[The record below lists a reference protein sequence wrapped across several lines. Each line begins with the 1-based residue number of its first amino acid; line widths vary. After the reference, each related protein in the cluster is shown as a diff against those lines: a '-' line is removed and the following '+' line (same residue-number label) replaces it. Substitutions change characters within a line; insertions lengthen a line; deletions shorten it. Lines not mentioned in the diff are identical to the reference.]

1 MKTVILIAAWI
12 AVAGQVGDL
21 VESAIKRGANQKDS
35 GTLLP
40 GHGGFLDRID
50 SLLLWRAG
58 ALAGLV
64 RLGPWYAPVRSRRLL
79 GSTMTQGLCILGS
92 TGSIGQNCLRV
103 VESLPDRFHV
113 VALSAGKN
121 LEVLAAQVV
130 KHHPSIVVVSQPEFK
145 ETLARTPEATRIHA
159 AGQDYLGV
167 EGQVEASTHD
177 AVDFVVSASHG
188 TTGLVATYEAV
199 RAGKHVGL
207 ANKETLVAAGELV
220 MRAAAK
226 RRIEVLPID
235 SEHCAVH
242 QCLRAGQPKEV
253 KRIILTASGGPFLKT
268 PRRLF
273 DSISPEQALKHPIWR
288 MGGRITIDSATLVN
302 KGLEIIEARWLFG
315 VAPEQID
322 VVIHPE
328 SIIHSMVEFVDGSVM
343 AQLGVP
349 DMRIPIQYALT
360 YPDRVAVT
368 EKGLGLDLISAGRLH
383 FGKPDTKRF
392 PSLDLAREALVQGGI
407 MPCVLNAADEVAVE
421 AFLNNRLR
429 FSAIPRLIEEVMR
442 QMGSYRT
449 INSMDDV
456 LEGDREARRR
466 AAQVISAISA

>member
-1 MKTVILIAAWI
+1 
-12 AVAGQVGDL
+12 
-21 VESAIKRGANQKDS
+21 
-35 GTLLP
+35 
-40 GHGGFLDRID
+40 
-50 SLLLWRAG
+50 
-58 ALAGLV
+58 
-64 RLGPWYAPVRSRRLL
+64 
-79 GSTMTQGLCILGS
+79 MTQGLCILGS
-92 TGSIGQNCLRV
+92 TGSIGRNCLRV
-103 VESLPDRFHV
+103 VENLPDRFHV

-121 LEVLAAQVV
+121 LDVLAEQIA
-130 KHHPSIVVVSQPEFK
+130 KHHPRIVVVSQPEYK
-145 ETLARTPEATRIHA
+145 EQLRDRLKRREYRR
-159 AGQDYLGV
+159 LKVVWGV

-188 TTGLVATYEAV
+188 TTGLVATYQAV
-199 RAGKHVGL
+199 CAGKHVGL

-242 QCLRAGQPKEV
+242 QCLRAGQRKEI

-268 PRRLF
+268 PLRLF

-302 KGLEIIEARWLFG
+302 KGLEIIEAHWLFG
-315 VAPEQID
+315 VAPGQID

-360 YPDRVAVT
+360 YPDRVAVA
-368 EKGLGLDLISAGRLH
+368 EKGLGLDLIAARRLH

-392 PSLDLAREALVQGGI
+392 PSLDLAREAMSQGGI

-429 FSAIPRLIEEVMR
+429 FSSIPRLIEEVMR
-442 QMGSYRT
+442 QMGSRGT
-449 INSMDDV
+449 MNSLDDV

-466 AAQVISAISA
+466 AALVIPAISA

>member
-1 MKTVILIAAWI
+1 
-12 AVAGQVGDL
+12 
-21 VESAIKRGANQKDS
+21 
-35 GTLLP
+35 
-40 GHGGFLDRID
+40 
-50 SLLLWRAG
+50 
-58 ALAGLV
+58 
-64 RLGPWYAPVRSRRLL
+64 
-79 GSTMTQGLCILGS
+79 MTQGLCILGS
-92 TGSIGQNCLRV
+92 TGSIGQNCLKV
-103 VESLPDRFHV
+103 VDSLPDRFHV

-121 LEVLAAQVV
+121 LEVLASQVV
-130 KHHPSIVVVSQPEFK
+130 KYHPKIVVVSQPEFK
-145 ETLARTPEATRIHA
+145 DALRERLKAFGYTRRVKATF
-159 AGQDYLGV
+159 GV

-177 AVDFVVSASHG
+177 AVDFVVSAGHG

-226 RRIEVLPID
+226 CRTEVLPID

-242 QCLRAGQPKEV
+242 QCLRSGQAREV

-268 PRRLF
+268 PKRLF
-273 DSISPEQALKHPIWR
+273 DSISPEQALKHPIWK

-315 VAPEQID
+315 VGPAQID
-322 VVIHPE
+322 VVIHPQ
-328 SIIHSMVEFVDGSVM
+328 SIIHSMVEFCDGSVM

-360 YPDRVAVT
+360 YPDRVAVADN
-368 EKGLGLDLISAGRLH
+368 GLGLDLVSAGRLN
-383 FGKPDTKRF
+383 FAKPDTKRF
-392 PSLDLAREALVQGGI
+392 PSLDLAREALLQGGI
-407 MPCVLNAADEVAVE
+407 LPCVLNAADEVAVE

-442 QMGSYRT
+442 QMSSYRA
-449 INSMDDV
+449 IKSLEDV
-456 LEGDREARRR
+456 LAGDREARLR
-466 AAQVISAISA
+466 AAEVVSAISA

>member
-1 MKTVILIAAWI
+1 V
-12 AVAGQVGDL
+12 
-21 VESAIKRGANQKDS
+21 N
-35 GTLLP
+35 
-40 GHGGFLDRID
+40 
-50 SLLLWRAG
+50 
-58 ALAGLV
+58 
-64 RLGPWYAPVRSRRLL
+64 
-79 GSTMTQGLCILGS
+79 QGLCILGS
-92 TGSIGQNCLRV
+92 TGSVGQNCLRV

-121 LEVLAAQVV
+121 LEALAAQVM
-130 KHHPSIVVVSQPEFK
+130 KHHPCIVVVSRPEFK
-145 ETLARTPEATRIHA
+145 AALRARLKR
-159 AGQDYLGV
+159 LGYKRWV
-167 EGQVEASTHD
+167 KITSGIEGQVEAATHD

-188 TTGLVATYEAV
+188 TTGLVATYQAV
-199 RAGKHVGL
+199 CSGKHVGL

-226 RRIEVLPID
+226 RGIPVLPID

-242 QCLRAGQPKEV
+242 QCLRAGQVKEV

-273 DSISPEQALKHPIWR
+273 DSITPEQALKHPVWR

-315 VAPEQID
+315 VRPEQID

-328 SIIHSMVEFVDGSVM
+328 SIVHSMVEFIDGSVL

-360 YPDRVAVT
+360 YPDRVAVS
-368 EKGLGLDLISAGRLH
+368 EKGLGLDLITAGRLH
-383 FGKPDTKRF
+383 FGKPDSRRF
-392 PSLDLAREALVQGGI
+392 PSLDLAREALVRGGI

-421 AFLNNRLR
+421 AFLNNRLS

-442 QMGSYRT
+442 QMGAHQT
-449 INSMDDV
+449 INSMDNV
-456 LEGDREARRR
+456 LEGDREARER
-466 AAQVISAISA
+466 AAQVISAMSA

>member
-1 MKTVILIAAWI
+1 
-12 AVAGQVGDL
+12 
-21 VESAIKRGANQKDS
+21 
-35 GTLLP
+35 
-40 GHGGFLDRID
+40 
-50 SLLLWRAG
+50 
-58 ALAGLV
+58 
-64 RLGPWYAPVRSRRLL
+64 
-79 GSTMTQGLCILGS
+79 MTQGLCILGS

-103 VESLPDRFHV
+103 VESLPDRFRV
-113 VALSAGKN
+113 EALSAGKN

-130 KHHPSIVVVSQPEFK
+130 KHHPSIVVVSQREYK
-145 ETLARTPEATRIHA
+145 EPLRERLKQLGYTRRVKITF
-159 AGQDYLGV
+159 GV
-167 EGQVEASTHD
+167 EGQVEASTHE
-177 AVDFVVSASHG
+177 AVDFVVSAAHG

-199 RAGKHVGL
+199 CAGKHVGL

-226 RRIEVLPID
+226 QANRGPSHRQRALRR
-235 SEHCAVH
+235 H

-383 FGKPDTKRF
+383 FGKPDTQRF

-442 QMGSYRT
+442 QMGSFRDRSIRWRT
-449 INSMDDV
+449 FWKGIGKPGS
-456 LEGDREARRR
+456 R
-466 AAQVISAISA
+466 AAQVISTFL